1 MRARKTNGAS
11 AAYTPNMDAPTAK
24 RRGNRAA
31 FGLVLTLLLPP
42 LGLAYLWR
50 AGVFRTRGRM
60 ILTGIATLEMAL
72 ILMLILPGQQLN
84 ADAPVPVAP
93 AAATLAPDDGV
104 VTALTNIDKVLAE
117 KQAERDAAAGVE
129 TPEPTTD
136 PVAFAAE
143 QEAILNTTVYSVYGN
158 GARYYHSQEVC
169 GTQSNRRALT
179 VREAINENMGPCPD
193 CDPPVYMGSGN

>member
-129 TPEPTTD
+129 RRPSPRRIPWRSPPSRRPSSTPPSIPCT
-136 PVAFAAE
+136 AA
-143 QEAILNTTVYSVYGN
+143 
-158 GARYYHSQEVC
+158 ARDTITARRSAA
-169 GTQSNRRALT
+169 RRAIAA
-179 VREAINENMGPCPD
+179 R
-193 CDPPVYMGSGN
+193 